1 MGTFLISCCQF
12 RAFQL
17 LGTQN
22 ITGWKCDLNE
32 QLYKNKFH
40 FMPKV
45 GYTRISPSK
54 ATVKLSN
61 RFAMNSLNITEYSSS
76 LPIRLK
82 NDVKY
87 FFKKF

>member
-1 MGTFLISCCQF
+1 
-12 RAFQL
+12 
-17 LGTQN
+17 
-22 ITGWKCDLNE
+22 
-32 QLYKNKFH
+32 
-40 FMPKV
+40 MPKV
-45 GYTRISPSK
+45 GYTRISPSD